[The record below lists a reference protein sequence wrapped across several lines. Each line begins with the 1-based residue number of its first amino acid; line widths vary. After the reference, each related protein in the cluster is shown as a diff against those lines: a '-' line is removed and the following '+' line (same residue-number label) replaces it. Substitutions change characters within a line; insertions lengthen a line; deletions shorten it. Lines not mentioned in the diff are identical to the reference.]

1 MPKTLKNFADSER
14 AREYR
19 NRQRERNY
27 ALCPGDDDVR
37 HTRWRDWEREL
48 VMEHTMPDRR
58 CGISCGRRG
67 RSAPM
72 SKVDGDL
79 IQSILWY
86 AIAAIWALIAIV
98 RWLSGEYE
106 GSDAMTHFG
115 IAFILANIFELRSE
129 MGKIG
134 EK

>member
-1 MPKTLKNFADSER
+1 
-14 AREYR
+14 
-19 NRQRERNY
+19 
-27 ALCPGDDDVR
+27 
-37 HTRWRDWEREL
+37 
-48 VMEHTMPDRR
+48 
-58 CGISCGRRG
+58 
-67 RSAPM
+67 M
-72 SKVDGDL
+72 SKVDGNL

-86 AIAAIWALIAIV
+86 AMAAIWALIAVV
-98 RWLSGEYE
+98 RWFDGSPE